1 MAARALIQT
10 RIDRLQLGLAGDVKA
25 AGKGNCGSTAGRL
38 IECISRAAAE
48 LYVRLQIMVILNMA
62 PLHQVM
68 SNGVGLNAAAGS

>member
-1 MAARALIQT
+1 VAARALIQT

-48 LYVRLQIMVILNMA
+48 LYVRL
-62 PLHQVM
+62 
-68 SNGVGLNAAAGS
+68 